1 MLIDDFIVVKVIFLA
16 LQYIEQQFVVEFVGF
31 FSP

>member
-16 LQYIEQQFVVEFVGF
+16 LQYIEQQFVVEFVV